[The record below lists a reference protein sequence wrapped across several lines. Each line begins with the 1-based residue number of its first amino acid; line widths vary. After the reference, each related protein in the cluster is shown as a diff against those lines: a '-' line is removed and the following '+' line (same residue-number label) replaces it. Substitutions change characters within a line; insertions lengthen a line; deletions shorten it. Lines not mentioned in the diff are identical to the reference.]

1 MPFQLKRIYDP
12 PARADGYRVL
22 VDRLWPRGLRKDE
35 ARLDEWNKVLPPS
48 HALRTDFHSG
58 GLDFHAFATRYRAE
72 LLAHTDEL
80 ERLRELAQERT
91 VTLLYGAKD
100 AERNHARVLMEVLV
114 ERA

>member
-12 PARADGYRVL
+12 PAKADGYRVL
-22 VDRLWPRGLRKDE
+22 VDRLWPRGLRKE
-35 ARLDEWNKVLPPS
+35 EVRLDEWNKVLPPS
-48 HALRTDFHSG
+48 NALRTDFHSG
-58 GLDFHAFATRYRAE
+58 RLDFHAFVTRYRAE

-100 AERNHARVLMEVLV
+100 PERNHARMLMEMLV
-114 ERA
+114 PGS